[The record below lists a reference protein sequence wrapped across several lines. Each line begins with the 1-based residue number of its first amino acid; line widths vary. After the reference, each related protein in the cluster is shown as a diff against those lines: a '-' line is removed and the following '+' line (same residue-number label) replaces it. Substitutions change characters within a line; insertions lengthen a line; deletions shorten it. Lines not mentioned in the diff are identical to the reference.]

1 MGPGRSL
8 PIPAC
13 CSADPDTGAPGPP
26 SVRIYAPHA
35 NIFHMWADISREFA
49 DSPSQSRVVRF
60 LLENGFGINEEGRI
74 VCNSIEIPATHI
86 GRAIETDRR
95 VVDATARRILKNPGL
110 REIFTRMRAAPD
122 LSRVAEALGLSVI
135 TLLPKDAQEKGIVGA
150 AVKVLVDH
158 DLSIRQIFVTDPY
171 LAEEPKLVMIVDEE
185 KVPASVYED
194 LRALPQVKQ
203 LII

>member
-1 MGPGRSL
+1 
-8 PIPAC
+8 
-13 CSADPDTGAPGPP
+13 
-26 SVRIYAPHA
+26 
-35 NIFHMWADISREFA
+35 MWADISREFA
-49 DSPSQSRVVRF
+49 DSPSQARVMRF

-74 VCNSIEIPATHI
+74 VCNGIEIPATHI
-86 GRAIETDRR
+86 GRAI
-95 VVDATARRILKNPGL
+95 RRILKNPGL

>member
-1 MGPGRSL
+1 
-8 PIPAC
+8 
-13 CSADPDTGAPGPP
+13 
-26 SVRIYAPHA
+26 
-35 NIFHMWADISREFA
+35 MWADISREFA
-49 DSPSQSRVVRF
+49 DSPSQTRVVRF

-74 VCNSIEIPATHI
+74 VCNGVEIPATHI

-95 VVDATARRILKNPGL
+95 VVDATARRILENPEL
-110 REIFTRMRAAPD
+110 REVFIRMRAAPD

-135 TLLPKDAQEKGIVGA
+135 TLYPKDAQQKGIVGA

-171 LAEEPKLVMIVDEE
+171 LAEEPRLVMIVDGRR
-185 KVPASVYED
+185 VPASVYED
-194 LRALPQVKQ
+194 LRALPQVKR

>member
-1 MGPGRSL
+1 
-8 PIPAC
+8 
-13 CSADPDTGAPGPP
+13 
-26 SVRIYAPHA
+26 
-35 NIFHMWADISREFA
+35 MWADISREFA
-49 DSPSQSRVVRF
+49 DSASQARVLRF

-74 VCNSIEIPATHI
+74 VCNGIEIPATHI

-95 VVDATARRILKNPGL
+95 VVDATARRILRDPMLQK
-110 REIFTRMRAAPD
+110 IFIRMRAAPD
-122 LSRVAEALGLSVI
+122 LSRVAEVLGLSVI

-185 KVPASVYED
+185 RIPASVYED
-194 LRALPQVKQ
+194 LRALPQVRQ